1 MYWLLNDISSQGLCD
16 GFISI
21 EVLGGQF
28 PYTISWTDGSGT
40 VVSPPTAPFNTSSLV
55 QFV

>member
-1 MYWLLNDISSQGLCD
+1 MIFLLRVYD

-40 VVSPPTAPFNTSSLV
+40 VVSPPTAHSILLL
-55 QFV
+55 

>member
-1 MYWLLNDISSQGLCD
+1 MIQLDVSSDNLLPNLNTMNINVLKALNDISSQGLCD

-28 PYTISWTDGSGT
+28 PYTISD
-40 VVSPPTAPFNTSSLV
+40 
-55 QFV
+55 